1 MIENNLNT
9 DFKELTEYILK
20 SYLDASE
27 DNMQVIDL
35 LADSMSVIGTG
46 KQEFFTNLEEFLQS
60 FVSDIKQREKVH
72 FEWKNFKQ
80 YEEMLDETH
89 VLVYG
94 TVLILGTFEGGSICI
109 NMDTRF
115 TILYGLVNGKWKVL
129 HIHHSIPDK
138 EQLENEEFPRTL
150 GKQIEESQ
158 SVFNVLARNF
168 KNVYLVNLK
177 MGKARILKFETKY
190 VRIPDIDEHQEIQYD
205 ELIFPWIDSLVHQDD
220 REDLKKALSIQNLKE
235 QLSNQEEYVGNY
247 RSIANGKISYY
258 QYNACKLASQNDVI
272 ILGFQN
278 IDTIIEEHL
287 AEDQKERE
295 KEEAYQKELILAK
308 ENADR
313 ANEAKTEFLLRMSHD
328 IRTPINGIM
337 GMLDIEDKYFN
348 DTNKLQECRTKIRE
362 SSKILLDLINEVL
375 DMSKLESGDIYLE
388 HVPFDLLELSKEVFD
403 TLNKQ
408 AKDKDI
414 TIIQENCNAKI
425 SKLIGSPLHIKRL
438 IMNIVDNAIKYN
450 KDHGKIYITC
460 NVFSDDNQTATL
472 EFKCRDTGIG
482 MSEEFLKTVFD
493 SFTQENI
500 SSRTK
505 YVGTGLGMSIAKSI
519 VEKMN
524 GTISV
529 ESTKGGGSTFFV
541 TIPLEIASSLAS
553 DNTTN
558 TELDTCSI
566 EGYKILL
573 VEDNEL
579 NMEIAK
585 FMLEEEKANV
595 IEAWNGQEAV
605 DIFSSSKPNEFDAI
619 LMDIMMPVMDGYEA
633 TKFIRHLDR
642 LDAKTIPIIAMTANA
657 FDEDKQKAILT
668 GMNDHIAKPIVSKK
682 LIQMISKYVT
692 KKK

>member
-1 MIENNLNT
+1 
-9 DFKELTEYILK
+9 
-20 SYLDASE
+20 
-27 DNMQVIDL
+27 
-35 LADSMSVIGTG
+35 
-46 KQEFFTNLEEFLQS
+46 
-60 FVSDIKQREKVH
+60 
-72 FEWKNFKQ
+72 
-80 YEEMLDETH
+80 
-89 VLVYG
+89 
-94 TVLILGTFEGGSICI
+94 
-109 NMDTRF
+109 
-115 TILYGLVNGKWKVL
+115 
-129 HIHHSIPDK
+129 
-138 EQLENEEFPRTL
+138 
-150 GKQIEESQ
+150 
-158 SVFNVLARNF
+158 
-168 KNVYLVNLK
+168 
-177 MGKARILKFETKY
+177 
-190 VRIPDIDEHQEIQYD
+190 
-205 ELIFPWIDSLVHQDD
+205 
-220 REDLKKALSIQNLKE
+220 
-235 QLSNQEEYVGNY
+235 
-247 RSIANGKISYY
+247 
-258 QYNACKLASQNDVI
+258 
-272 ILGFQN
+272 
-278 IDTIIEEHL
+278 
-287 AEDQKERE
+287 
-295 KEEAYQKELILAK
+295 
-308 ENADR
+308 
-313 ANEAKTEFLLRMSHD
+313 MSHD

-348 DTNKLQECRTKIRE
+348 DINKLQECRTKIRE

-425 SKLIGSPLHIKRL
+425 TKLIGSPLHIKRL

-460 NVFSDDNQTATL
+460 NVFSDDNQTAIL

-482 MSEEFLKTVFD
+482 MSEDFLKTVFD

-529 ESTKGGGSTFFV
+529 ESIKGEGSTFFV
-541 TIPLEIASSLAS
+541 TIPLEIDSSITTS
-553 DNTTN
+553 NSTN
-558 TELDTCSI
+558 TELDSCSI

-585 FMLEEEKANV
+585 FMLEEEKAIV
-595 IEAWNGQEAV
+595 IEAWNGQEAI
-605 DIFSSSKPNEFDAI
+605 DIFNASKPNEFDAI

-633 TKFIRHLDR
+633 TKIIRDLDR

-657 FDEDKQKAILT
+657 FVEDKQKAIIT
-668 GMNDHIAKPIVSKK
+668 GMNDHISKPIDSKK
-682 LIQMISKYVT
+682 LVQIISKYASR
-692 KKK
+692 KY